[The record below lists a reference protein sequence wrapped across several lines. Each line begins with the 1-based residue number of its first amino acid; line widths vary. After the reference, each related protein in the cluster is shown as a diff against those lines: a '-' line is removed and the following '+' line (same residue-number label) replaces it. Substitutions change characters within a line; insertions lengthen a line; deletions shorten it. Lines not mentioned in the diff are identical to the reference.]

1 MKGIRAIR
9 AIRGSNLRRPRAG
22 WEIAEREMSVH
33 NEQTVLV
40 TGASS
45 GIGLELARCF
55 AADGCRLVLVARNKA
70 GLQTLAQELRQAHG
84 VEVTVLP
91 ADLASPE
98 TPARLFTELQQAGV
112 TVDVLVNNAGF
123 GAHGNFAALPLQRQL
138 EMVQVNVTTLMHLTG
153 LFLPGMIE
161 RRRGGVLN
169 VASTAAFQPGPGM
182 AIYFATKAFVLSF
195 GEALAEE
202 LAGTGL
208 VVTTLCPGPTKTN
221 FGKVANFRGG
231 DHLTRYGMSAE
242 AVARYGHC
250 AFRRGRVLAIPG
262 FGNRL
267 LTLVVRLTPRR
278 LVRKIVKWGNAPRM
292 AA

>member
-1 MKGIRAIR
+1 M
-9 AIRGSNLRRPRAG
+9 STNC
-22 WEIAEREMSVH
+22 RE
-33 NEQTVLV
+33 TVLV

-45 GIGLELARCF
+45 GIGWELAKCF
-55 AADGCRLVLVARNKA
+55 AADGCRLVLVARNA
-70 GLQTLAQELRQAHG
+70 AALQTLAAELRQAHG

-91 ADLASPE
+91 ADLALPE
-98 TPARLFTELQQAGV
+98 TPARVFAELQQAGV
-112 TVDVLVNNAGF
+112 TVDLLVNNAGF

-138 EMVQVNVTTLMHLTG
+138 EMVRVNVTALMQLTG

-182 AIYFATKAFVLSF
+182 AVYFATKAFVLSF

-221 FGKVANFRGG
+221 FGKVTNFRGG
-231 DHLTRYGMSAE
+231 DHLTRCGMSAE

-262 FGNRL
+262 LGNRL
-267 LTLVVRLTPRR
+267 LTLLVRALPRFV
-278 LVRKIVKWGNAPRM
+278 VRKIVNWGNISRKQA
-292 AA
+292 